1 MLTGIPCRYF
11 DMKSDNGFAHVAWA
25 ATFTGGQDVYYIRI
39 SPNGTLGINDPVAAN
54 VLQLINYPNP
64 FLERTTISFYIASTS
79 KVTLDVFDM
88 SGEIVST
95 LADYIIVEKQ
105 RVVWNGATNQ
115 GAKAQSGLYVIRLQ
129 SGNRV
134 QTLKAVLK

>member
-1 MLTGIPCRYF
+1 LLTGIPCRYF

-88 SGEIVST
+88 RG
-95 LADYIIVEKQ
+95 
-105 RVVWNGATNQ
+105 
-115 GAKAQSGLYVIRLQ
+115 
-129 SGNRV
+129 
-134 QTLKAVLK
+134 